1 MSAARALVLAATAAA
16 SWYAVFRLP
25 FRWPPDQRL
34 VSPSYAFG
42 FNNAV
47 AVLAVTT
54 LLGALAVLLALRQR
68 RIAEPRL
75 PLRVEHD
82 EASGRSA
89 PLALVVGV
97 LLYGALTWAM
107 YAYTARSEP
116 FLTWETRHFMHRLL
130 LMDVYGLRPYTDF
143 QAEYGPALTVTPLYL
158 YRLLRPLGATHL
170 QAYFVAHLLLNVAGL
185 ACLHYVLWRLAMPTR
200 RRVLAFVLLAA
211 AGFGPWMGL
220 NGVLLR
226 YLCPFASLLLGHRL
240 VSRWTADA
248 GSAGR
253 WAGAAAVVLVL
264 LGANVLISPEVALA
278 FALAWLAYA
287 VLLVRR
293 DWRVLA
299 VSLVALVVAGLLV
312 RATLPP
318 AYYGSL
324 LRFSEGA
331 NNYPLLPGPH
341 LLLFLVTLVLA
352 VPPLLAAGLRTLV
365 QQDAPDAPTAA
376 LCGALGG
383 LCVVLAPGALGRAD
397 QSHVLFYGIGAAML
411 LLIRLAN
418 ASRRRFA
425 LYAGTFALVNVGL
438 SAVVLLVQYY
448 GASPRTLLSPAGPA
462 HVLEK
467 LRAGRTPAADAT
479 VLSAL
484 DRYPRLGIPFA
495 TYGAPG
501 VERHVTTGGRLA
513 PEYYIGAIG
522 AYTPAAQER
531 KLRDVAGHEHLLV
544 PRGYEVRWS
553 RDQCGSY
560 LRDMRRSTLYP
571 ARLRCRATP
580 LDVDAAVNDLIVERY
595 VPVERV
601 GDWLV
606 LGRVGSAPPA
616 RQSSA
621 DAPGGGRSVK

>member
-1 MSAARALVLAATAAA
+1 MRLSSGLAPAAAVAAAAA
-16 SWYAVFRLP
+16 SYWAVFRLP
-25 FRWPPDQRL
+25 FHWPPERRL

-68 RIAEPRL
+68 RSGEVRL
-75 PLRVEHD
+75 PLRLAHD
-82 EASGRSA
+82 ETSRRPA
-89 PLALVVGV
+89 PLVLAAGV

-107 YAYTARSEP
+107 YVYTARAEP

-143 QAEYGPALTVTPLYL
+143 QAEYGPALTVTPLYVH
-158 YRLLRPLGATHL
+158 RLLRPLGATHL

-185 ACLHYVLWRLAMPTR
+185 ACLHHVLRRLAMPTR
-200 RRVLAFVLLAA
+200 RRVVAFVLLAV
-211 AGFGPWMGL
+211 AGFGPYMGL

-226 YLCPFASLLLGHRL
+226 YLCPFASLLLGHQL
-240 VSRWTADA
+240 VSRWTAGA
-248 GSAGR
+248 ASAGR
-253 WAGAAAVVLVL
+253 WTAAAAVVLVL

-287 VLLVRR
+287 VLRVRHE
-293 DWRVLA
+293 WRVLA
-299 VSLVALVVAGLLV
+299 VSLVALVVAGVLV

-365 QQDAPDAPTAA
+365 RPDAPDAPTAA

-397 QSHVLFYGIGAAML
+397 QAHVLFYGLGAAML
-411 LLIRLAN
+411 LLVRLAN
-418 ASRRRFA
+418 DSRRRFA
-425 LYAGTFALVNVGL
+425 VYAAAYGLVNVGL

-462 HVLEK
+462 HALDR
-467 LRAGRTPAADAT
+467 LRAAVTPATDPA

-495 TYGAPG
+495 TYAAPD
-501 VERHVTTGGRLA
+501 VERHVMTGGRLA

-522 AYTPAAQER
+522 AYTPAAQAR

-553 RDQCGSY
+553 RDPCAAY

-571 ARLRCRATP
+571 ARLRCRAAP
-580 LDVDAAVNDLIVERY
+580 LDVDAAVNELIVERY
-595 VPVERV
+595 VPVERI

-606 LGRVGSAPPA
+606 LGRAAASPGAQPPA
-616 RQSSA
+616 
-621 DAPGGGRSVK
+621 GVRSVK